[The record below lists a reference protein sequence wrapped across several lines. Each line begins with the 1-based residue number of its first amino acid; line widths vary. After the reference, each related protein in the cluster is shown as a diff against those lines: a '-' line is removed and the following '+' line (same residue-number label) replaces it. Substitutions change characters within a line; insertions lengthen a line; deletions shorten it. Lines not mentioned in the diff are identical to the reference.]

1 MSDFAPVFLSRA
13 GNPVW
18 NARAFLASFFAH
30 DPGPKVSLIF
40 VQKGYGSGKTDP
52 ALDELTASQRMRIR
66 LLDVSDEG
74 MDLEA
79 YAKACRLV
87 TDYSHLLFFNS
98 NCILLC
104 ENWYDLYRA
113 ALDAS
118 NGNGLVGATASWEA
132 MEYLGVQFPNPH
144 IRTNAFL
151 VDRATYLQVYGPDVR
166 QDKDSCYLFESGP
179 QSLTAH
185 FLQSDRPVHVIGR
198 DGGRYPPEEWAGS
211 HTFRSGNQENL
222 VVSDN
227 QTRRFQRMG
236 TKRRRRLAHDVW
248 GDSKIV
254 VPARPLEPLILKT
267 WYEFL
272 YSGYRFRRHVSGKR

>member
-1 MSDFAPVFLSRA
+1 MSQFAPVFLSRA

-18 NARAFLASFFAH
+18 YARAFLTSFFTY
-30 DPGPKVSLIF
+30 DPGPEIPLIF
-40 VQKGYGSGKTDP
+40 VQKGYENGETDT
-52 ALDELTASQRMRIR
+52 ALGELMPSQRRRIH
-66 LLDVSDEG
+66 LLNVTDDG

-79 YAKACRLV
+79 YAKTCRAV

-104 ENWYDLYRA
+104 ENWYDLYRN

-118 NGNGLVGATASWEA
+118 KGNGLVGATASWEA
-132 MEYLGVQFPNPH
+132 IEYLGVHFPNPH

-151 VDRATYLQVYGPDVR
+151 VDRETYLEVYGPAVR
-166 QDKDSCYLFESGP
+166 RDKDSCYQFESGP

-185 FLQSDRPVHVIGR
+185 FLQSGRPVHVIGR
-198 DGGRYPPEEWAGS
+198 DGMRYPPEDWAGS
-211 HTFRSGNQENL
+211 RTFRSGNQENL

-236 TKRRRRLAHDVW
+236 TRRRRRFAHDVW
-248 GDSKIV
+248 GNKKIV
-254 VPARPLEPLILKT
+254 APARPLEPLILKT

-272 YSGYRFRRHVSGKR
+272 YSGYRFQWRVAHKT

>member
-1 MSDFAPVFLSRA
+1 MHEFAPVFLSRA

-18 NARAFLASFFAH
+18 FARAFLASFFAY
-30 DPGPKVSLIF
+30 DPGPDIVLYYI
-40 VQKGYGSGKTDP
+40 QKGYGEGETDP
-52 ALDELTASQRMRIR
+52 ALDELTTSQRKRIH
-66 LLDVSDEG
+66 LLSIADDG

-79 YAKACRLV
+79 YAKTCRSV

-98 NCILLC
+98 NCILLS

-118 NGNGLVGATASWEA
+118 NGRGLIGATASWEA
-132 MEYLGVQFPNPH
+132 IEYLGVRFPNPH

-151 VDRATYLQVYGPDVR
+151 VDRATYLKVYGSDVR
-166 QDKDSCYLFESGP
+166 RDKDSCYLFESGP

-185 FLQSDRPVHVIGR
+185 FLQFDRPVHVIGR
-198 DGGRYPPEEWAGS
+198 DGVLYPPEDWAS
-211 HTFRSGNQENL
+211 SYTFRSGNQENL

-236 TKRRRRLAHDVW
+236 TRRRRRFAHDIW
-248 GDSKIV
+248 GNKMIV
-254 VPARPLEPLILKT
+254 TPAHPLEPLILKT

-272 YSGYRFRRHVSGKR
+272 YSGYRFRWSRAGKT